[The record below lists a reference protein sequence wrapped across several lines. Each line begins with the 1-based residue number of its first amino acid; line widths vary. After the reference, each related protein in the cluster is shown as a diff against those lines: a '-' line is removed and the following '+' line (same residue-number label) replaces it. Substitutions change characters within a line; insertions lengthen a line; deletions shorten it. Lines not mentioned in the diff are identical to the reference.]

1 MDPRMGAFDAVMYD
15 VEDDPILRSVIV
27 MLTELDA
34 RPDDGRLQ
42 YRIDRLTRLVPKL
55 RQRVVGNPLSLVPP
69 RWETDPNFELGYHVR
84 EELLPPDGN
93 DHDSLMLRV
102 AGWAERDFDQARPL
116 WEIILFTGLQ
126 RGGAAVAIKLHHSI
140 TDGVGGLQLAA
151 AMLDLTAD
159 ADDPTDMPEGPDGGA
174 ADWSDRLEQGAA
186 FSARSL
192 LSDGVGATRKLLAGA
207 RATVSD
213 PLGSLLTGQEFV
225 ASATRVLAPAS
236 TPLSPVMTGR
246 SLSLRFTDLCIPFAG
261 LKAAGKAA
269 GGTVNDAFVAA
280 ALGGM
285 LTYHEEHGEVPPELR
300 VHMPVNRRAPGDTG
314 GGNRWIPARFPLPL
328 NESDAGR
335 RIRQLSPLLKQAKE
349 EPALAVSD
357 QVYKVLMSLPRPI
370 TTRIAGGLM
379 KGTDLVVTNVPGP
392 PFEVYLAGAKV
403 TRMIPLA
410 PKGGA
415 AVNIAFMTYNGN
427 AEIGINIDTEAVPDP
442 DEMTACLQAGF
453 DEVVASVE

>member
-34 RPDDGRLQ
+34 RPDAGRLQ

-93 DHDSLMLRV
+93 DHNSLMLRV

-126 RGGAAVAIKLHHSI
+126 RGAAAVAIKLHHSI

-159 ADDPTDMPEGPDGGA
+159 ADDPADMPEGPDGGA

-207 RATVSD
+207 RATVAD

-246 SLSLRFTDLCIPFAG
+246 SLSVRFTDLSIPFAG

-285 LTYHEEHGEVPPELR
+285 LAYHEEHGEVPPELR

-415 AVNIAFMTYNGN
+415 AVNIAFLTYNGN

-453 DEVVASVE
+453 DEVVASAE